1 MKIKKSQNRHI
12 QKEPRVSI
20 IRIIL
25 EFSGNGMLCL
35 NSKVYHIWGFNN
47 KGELICKT
55 SSKGMQTRNNL
66 IKKDFLDVLLRRI
79 NHRVQNAGFIKDG
92 VRTYTYTQDKQG
104 LNYFY
109 CKRVVLEDGIN
120 TTYLEI

>member
-1 MKIKKSQNRHI
+1 MVNFENKKITKSAYTKRTPGLY
-12 QKEPRVSI
+12 K
-20 IRIIL
+20 L
-25 EFSGNGMLCL
+25 EFSGDGMLCL

-66 IKKDFLDVLLRRI
+66 IKKDFLDVLLKRTK
-79 NHRVQNAGFIKDG
+79 HRVQNAGFIT
-92 VRTYTYTQDKQG
+92 RTYTYTQDKQG